1 MRLISGR
8 FMFNLVIASVGAVVL
23 LTAGSAL
30 AHHSFAAEYDA
41 KRLVTLPQATVT
53 RVEWVNPHSWIHIE
67 VKNKDGAVEKWMI
80 EGNTPNTLARRGISR
95 DTLKV
100 GTVISIVGYQ
110 AKDGSLRASGRDLTY
125 PDGRKVLMASAG
137 AGAPPDETK

>member
-1 MRLISGR
+1 MVK
-8 FMFNLVIASVGAVVL
+8 FVMAVVGMSVM
-23 LTAGSAL
+23 LTAGTAL

-41 KRLVTLPQATVT
+41 KRQVTFPLATVT
-53 RVEWVNPHSWIHIE
+53 RVEWVNPHSWIHID
-67 VKNKDGAVEKWMI
+67 VKKPDGTVEKWMI

-110 AKDGSLRASGRDLTY
+110 AKDGSPRASGRDLTY
-125 PDGRKVLMASAG
+125 PDGRKVLMASTG
-137 AGAPPDETK
+137 SGAPPDETK

>member
-1 MRLISGR
+1 MHKV
-8 FMFNLVIASVGAVVL
+8 FMASVGVGLL
-23 LTAGSAL
+23 LTAGPVL

-41 KRLVTLPQATVT
+41 KRSVTFPHATVT
-53 RVEWVNPHSWIHIE
+53 RVEWVNPHSWIHVDI
-67 VKNKDGAVEKWMI
+67 KKADGTVEKWMI

-100 GTVISIVGYQ
+100 GTVISITGYQ

-125 PDGRKVLMASAG
+125 PDGRKVLMASTG
-137 AGAPPDETK
+137 AGAPPETPEK